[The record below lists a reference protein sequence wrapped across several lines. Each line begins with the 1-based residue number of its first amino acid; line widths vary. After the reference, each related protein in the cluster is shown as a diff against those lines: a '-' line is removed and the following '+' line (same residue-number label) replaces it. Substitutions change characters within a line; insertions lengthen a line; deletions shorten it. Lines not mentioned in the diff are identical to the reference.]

1 MFSPV
6 SVSGTGYPQLTA
18 STGTPYGQALAP
30 PSQAIENRGGPTF
43 GLNSLSEPN
52 TSPDVITIAGKLY
65 EECDVANA
73 NPRPGTSADWIPK
86 ANHPKLITKRTHIR
100 GGTPIAVYTDDGKT
114 RDGEPLHRVSVIND
128 KFKARAAIPGSRDA
142 KELKI
147 KFMTVTVGDF
157 WFEPHKI
164 TYLAI
169 AVQNVATVDFEGTS
183 FETSGELYKLA
194 LGDRFYLTTKMD
206 GTVAAL
212 PNEMYPFC
220 RFEKHLTATSCYQR
234 VLTLVAPPIGKTARC
249 DIGPFISHAL

>member
-65 EECDVANA
+65 EECDIVGSPAPDSTKN
-73 NPRPGTSADWIPK
+73 TDWIPK

-128 KFKARAAIPGSRDA
+128 KFKARWVIPTSPPNVD
-142 KELKI
+142 ELKI
-147 KFMTVTVGDF
+147 KFTTVTVGDF

-194 LGDRFYLTTKMD
+194 LGDRFYLTTQIDPSD
-206 GTVAAL
+206 GDH
-212 PNEMYPFC
+212 MYPFC
-220 RFEKHLTATSCYQR
+220 RFEKNISQTEHYQR

-249 DIGPFISHAL
+249 DIGKFISVA